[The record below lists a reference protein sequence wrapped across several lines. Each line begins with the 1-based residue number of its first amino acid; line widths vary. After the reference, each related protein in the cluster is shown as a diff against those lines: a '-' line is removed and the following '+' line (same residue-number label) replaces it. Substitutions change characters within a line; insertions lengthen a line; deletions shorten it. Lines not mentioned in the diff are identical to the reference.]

1 MRRGRIAPRTASSRV
16 TETPAAGRL
25 HIPIQLR
32 WGDLDAFNHVNNTS
46 MLKLLEEARVRAFW
60 KPEPGEQAP
69 PTAVLDSGIAQGVLT
84 LIARQEIEYLAPV
97 PYQRAPLEVQMWFGK
112 LGGSSVEVCYE
123 VHNAPEFAQRVIY
136 ARSTAVIV
144 LVDAQTGRPTRLT
157 SEMREVWEPYVGD
170 SIAYA
175 HR

>member
-1 MRRGRIAPRTASSRV
+1 MPHVRTAPHTASSRV
-16 TETPAAGRL
+16 TDVGQRL

-60 KPEPGEQAP
+60 RPGAGEEGP
-69 PTAVLDSGIAQGVLT
+69 STAILDSGIDQGVLT

-97 PYQRAPLEVQMWFGK
+97 PYQRRPLEVQMWFGK

-123 VHNAPEFAQRVIY
+123 VHNDPASPERVLY

-144 LVDAQTGRPTRLT
+144 LVDAATGRPVRL
-157 SEMREVWEPYVGD
+157 SDEMRAAWEPFTGP
-170 SIAYA
+170 SIVYS